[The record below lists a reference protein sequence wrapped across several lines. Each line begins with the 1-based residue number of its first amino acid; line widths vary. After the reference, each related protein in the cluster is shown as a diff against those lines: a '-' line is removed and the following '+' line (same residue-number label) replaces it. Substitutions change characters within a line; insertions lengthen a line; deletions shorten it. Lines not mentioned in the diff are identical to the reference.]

1 MRARAFNTTDYR
13 RCARRLRHAH
23 RGNPARLARSL
34 RELSAAYDAVSLA
47 RPSVSVQRVALDPA
61 RRFTQLV
68 EEVLD
73 GPTLLYSERLKLLR
87 AARRLGVR
95 RFDANLIIAAVQE
108 RREDGLPVA
117 TRSPGRGWACVL
129 GWFVV
134 IQGMI
139 VAGAGYVLAG

>member
-1 MRARAFNTTDYR
+1 MRACGFNTTDYR
-13 RCARRLRHAH
+13 RCARRLRHVH

-34 RELSAAYDAVSLA
+34 RELSAAYDGVWRA

-68 EEVLD
+68 EKVLD

-108 RREDGLPVA
+108 RRPHAPARIDQRRRSRWTAAVGLF
-117 TRSPGRGWACVL
+117 VL
-129 GWFVV
+129 
-134 IQGMI
+134 IQSLI
-139 VAGAGYVLAG
+139 LAGAGYVLAG